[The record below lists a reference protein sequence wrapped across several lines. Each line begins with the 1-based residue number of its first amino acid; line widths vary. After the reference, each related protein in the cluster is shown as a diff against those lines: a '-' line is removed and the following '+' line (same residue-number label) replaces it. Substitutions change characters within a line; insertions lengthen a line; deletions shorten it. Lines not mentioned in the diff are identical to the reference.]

1 MTLNPARLL
10 RLGLML
16 AAAVA
21 IVAVGA
27 AVAQATSSASPTP
40 SLLASSSSSAA
51 PSGGSLVVRIGQL
64 QDPDNLNP
72 FIGIQGLDYQIWHL
86 NYDFL
91 VGFDPKNL
99 APRPEL
105 ATSWKVSPD
114 GKTWTF
120 QTRQGVKWQDGVP
133 FTAADVA
140 FTFNYIVKNN
150 LSNLAVYTD
159 GITGAK
165 ATGPNTVE
173 IYTKAPKANMLR
185 MIVPIL
191 PEHIWSKI
199 SGKAAGAS
207 FQNKPPIIGTGP
219 FQVVKWVS
227 HSYVELKANPNY
239 WGGAPHISY
248 LYIETYQNA
257 DTMAQDLRLGN
268 IDAAV
273 DVPFAEFRALSTAP
287 NIQTNKGAAWQFSE
301 LAFNCYASPNSKGN
315 PVLRDQTFRQ
325 ALNYA
330 IDRNK
335 IVATAF
341 NGYAQPGSSLIV
353 PYSPY
358 HWQPPASDMFTYD
371 PAKANQMLDAAGYK
385 KGADGYRTTKQG
397 KPLTLRMMVTTDSP
411 ANVVAGKL
419 AVQWFKDVGVKVT
432 LSVVDPGVLTSAQY
446 QFTGNT
452 YTPNWDMFMWYW
464 TQDVDPAFMVSIYT
478 PAQSTGY
485 GWNDCLWTDPSYTKL
500 SNEAGTTINEAQ
512 RIPLVQQAQK
522 IFYYAAPYAIMAYP
536 YQLEAWNTSRFTGW
550 TKAPAADGS
559 AIYNYNN
566 IDTYRNLALKANVKS
581 AGGARGGLIVA
592 IIVAVLVVV
601 GLLIYFLR
609 RGRSRAVE
617 A

>member
-1 MTLNPARLL
+1 MPLNPSRLARRVLFV
-10 RLGLML
+10 
-16 AAAVA
+16 AAVVS

-27 AVAQATSSASPTP
+27 AVAQA
-40 SLLASSSSSAA
+40 ASSSSPAPSAA
-51 PSGGSLVVRIGQL
+51 PSSGSLVVRIGQL

-91 VGFDPKNL
+91 VGFDAKTL

-105 ATSWKVSPD
+105 ATKWTVTPD

-120 QTRQGVKWQDGVP
+120 TTRQGVKWQDGVP

-165 ATGPNTVE
+165 ATGPDTVE

-185 MIVPIL
+185 MVVPIL
-191 PEHIWSKI
+191 PQHIWSKI
-199 SGKAAGAS
+199 SGKAASTS

-219 FQVVKWVS
+219 FQVVEWAS
-227 HSYVELKANPNY
+227 HKYVHLKANPNY
-239 WGGAPHISY
+239 WGGAPHISD
-248 LYIETYQNA
+248 LYILTYTNA
-257 DTMAQDLRLGN
+257 DTMASDLKLGN

-273 DVPFAEFRALSTAP
+273 DVPFAEFRSLSSTSG
-287 NIQTNKGAAWQFSE
+287 IQTNEGAAWQFSE
-301 LAFNCYASPNSKGN
+301 LAFNCYASPDSKGN
-315 PVLRDQTFRQ
+315 PVLRDPVFRQ

-330 IDRNK
+330 VDRNK

-341 NGYAQPGSSLIV
+341 NGYALPGSSLIV

-358 HWQPPASDMFTYD
+358 HWQPPANDMFTYD

-385 KGADGYRTTKQG
+385 MGSNGYRTTKQG
-397 KPLTLRMMVTTDSP
+397 KPLTLRLMVTTDSP

-419 AVQWFKDVGVKVT
+419 AVQWFKNVGVKVT

-446 QFTGNT
+446 QFSGNT

-478 PAQSTGY
+478 PAQSDGY
-485 GWNDCLWTDPSYTKL
+485 GWNDCLWTDPTYTKL
-500 SNEAGTTINEAQ
+500 SNEAATTIDQSQ
-512 RIPLVQQAQK
+512 RIPLVQQAEK
-522 IFYYAAPYAIMAYP
+522 IFYYASPYVVMAYP
-536 YQLEAWNTSRFTGW
+536 YQLEAWNTNKWTGW
-550 TKAPAADGS
+550 TKAPAAAGS

-566 IDTYRNLALKANVKS
+566 IDTYTSLRLNANATKS
-581 AGGARGGLIVA
+581 GGARGILIAV
-592 IIVAVLVVV
+592 IIVVVLVIV
-601 GLLIYFLR
+601 GLLVFFLR

-617 A
+617 Q